1 MDETLRTSV
10 TEKIAWFPSYLS
22 KTVRAWFNQ
31 LQPHYKHSWKD
42 IKRNFGKEWITNPL
56 PKADKYYHMTQ
67 EPKEPLKTFFYR
79 FNSAGQSARME
90 YWKSASKLED
100 HIGRL
105 FMALE
110 DESLGDR
117 LSQMVFSSIDDLLGP
132 RRRGQTC
139 HTAALRGESWIDEL
153 LQGNVRRFRNQL
165 RMLPADKHKNDFNEV
180 VGR

>member
-31 LQPHYKHSWKD
+31 LQPHYNHSWKD

-67 EPKEPLKTFFYR
+67 EPEEPLKTFFYR

-132 RRRGQTC
+132 RRRG
-139 HTAALRGESWIDEL
+139 
-153 LQGNVRRFRNQL
+153 
-165 RMLPADKHKNDFNEV
+165 
-180 VGR
+180 